1 MTGYLSKGPSVQVD
15 NLGPGFHVEA
25 LFFLVSLQCH
35 LKVARKDNLRRE
47 EIWFRAV
54 AFPLSEHISEL
65 GW

>member
-1 MTGYLSKGPSVQVD
+1 MTGYLGPSVQCET
-15 NLGPGFHVEA
+15 NLGPGFYVEA
-25 LFFLVSLQCH
+25 HSFWSPSQCH
-35 LKVARKDNLRRE
+35 LKVARKDNLQRE